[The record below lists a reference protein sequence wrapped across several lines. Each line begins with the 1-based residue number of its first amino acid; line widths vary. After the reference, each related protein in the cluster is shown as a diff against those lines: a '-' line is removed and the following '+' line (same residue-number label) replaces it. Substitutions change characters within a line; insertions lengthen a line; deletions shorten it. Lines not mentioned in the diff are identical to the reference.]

1 MTDFCVS
8 LTTKKKIELISPTTA
23 ILVFTNSG
31 TKELEYKPLPNGEEL
46 FDALTKSTLQ
56 KAQRTHLPV
65 FHFTEKEQ
73 VGANFGERFTNAVD
87 AVFEKGF
94 ENIIT
99 IGNDTPQLT
108 VRHLKKAAEQ
118 LTLGKTVLGPS
129 SDGGFYL
136 LGLRKS
142 HFDPE
147 VFKNLPWQRFGLF
160 SKLSLWFKHNVS
172 EIVTLPVFQDLDD
185 EQDLKSALHFSRSL
199 TSSVLRIILRMLK
212 HTCVRAKHAKV
223 FFDLFLRRALY
234 NKGSPKVFFA

>member
-1 MTDFCVS
+1 M
-8 LTTKKKIELISPTTA
+8 ISPTTA

-31 TKELEYKPLPNGEEL
+31 TKELEYKPMSKGEEL
-46 FDALTKSTLQ
+46 FDALTRSTLL
-56 KAQRTHLPV
+56 KAQRTLLPV

-118 LTLGKTVLGPS
+118 LTQGKTVIGPS

-142 HFDPE
+142 NFDRE

-172 EIVTLPVFQDLDD
+172 EIVKLPVFQDLDN
-185 EQDLKSALHFSRSL
+185 EKDLKSALHFSKSL
-199 TSSVLRIILRMLK
+199 TSLVKRIILRILG
-212 HTCVRAKHAKV
+212 HTCVLTKHAKV